1 MALLRP
7 ALLALALVA
16 GFAVAGCGG
25 NSGDSVNS
33 SSAVLNAGGKLF
45 AERCS
50 GCHTLSV
57 VGAEGSATKIND
69 RERPDGPNFNVRK
82 ECYGAVMYAIQNGGF
97 SGAIMP
103 ANIVVGPE
111 AKAVSAFLQKYSG
124 QDAKTQPSVT
134 GKTATCPPLAEAIRK
149 GPDAG
154 GATGGGMG
162 SMGAMGAMGSTGTTT
177 TKATAPAA
185 APSSNTIAVAL
196 TEMKVAPTPAAAPAG
211 EVTFNVDNA
220 GALPHEMVVIKTKK
234 PADQLGT
241 GSTVPETGKVGE
253 TGDMPAKSKKT
264 LKLKLAAGHYALI
277 CNVPGHYAAGMH
289 ADFNVK

>member
-1 MALLRP
+1 MALMRP
-7 ALLALALVA
+7 AFLALALVA

-33 SSAVLNAGGKLF
+33 QSAAINEGGRLF

-111 AKAVSAFLQKYSG
+111 AKAVSAFLQQYSG
-124 QDAKTQPSVT
+124 QDVKTQPSVT
-134 GKTATCPPLAEAIRK
+134 GKTDTCPPLAEAIRQ
-149 GPDAG
+149 GP
-154 GATGGGMG
+154 TPVQSTGGMG
-162 SMGAMGAMGSTGTTT
+162 GMPDGMSG
-177 TKATAPAA
+177 
-185 APSSNTIAVAL
+185 
-196 TEMKVAPTPAAAPAG
+196 
-211 EVTFNVDNA
+211 NA
-220 GALPHEMVVIKTKK
+220 G
-234 PADQLGT
+234 
-241 GSTVPETGKVGE
+241 
-253 TGDMPAKSKKT
+253 
-264 LKLKLAAGHYALI
+264 
-277 CNVPGHYAAGMH
+277 N
-289 ADFNVK
+289 

>member
-57 VGAEGSATKIND
+57 VGAEGSATKVND

-134 GKTATCPPLAEAIRK
+134 GKEAGCPPLAEAIKK
-149 GPDAG
+149 GPSAG
-154 GATGGGMG
+154 GSTAGGMG
-162 SMGAMGAMGSTGTTT
+162 SMGAMGASPTTTT
-177 TKATAPAA
+177 TKAAAPEA
-185 APSSNTIAVAL
+185 APSSSTVAVAL
-196 TEMKVAPTPAAAPAG
+196 TEMKVTPVPPSSPAG
-211 EVTFNVDNA
+211 QVTFNVKNA
-220 GALPHEMVVIKTKK
+220 GALPHEMVVLKTKK

-253 TGDMPAKSKKT
+253 TGDMPAKSSKT

-277 CNVPGHYAAGMH
+277 CNVPGHYAAGMY

>member
-33 SSAVLNAGGKLF
+33 QSAAINEGGRLF

-50 GCHTLSV
+50 GCHTLSA
-57 VGAEGSATKIND
+57 VGAEGSATKVND

-111 AKAVSAFLQKYSG
+111 AKAVSAFLQEYSG
-124 QDAKTQPSVT
+124 KEAKTEPSVT
-134 GKTATCPPLAEAIRK
+134 GKDATCPPLAEAIK
-149 GPDAG
+149 TGPQAVQPGAAG
-154 GATGGGMG
+154 AGMG
-162 SMGAMGAMGSTGTTT
+162 SMGASEKMTTTT
-177 TKATAPAA
+177 TKAAAPAA
-185 APSSNTIAVAL
+185 GPSSSTIAVAL
-196 TEMKVAPTPAAAPAG
+196 TEMKVTPTPQTAPAG
-211 EVTFNVDNA
+211 QVTFNVKNA
-220 GALPHEMVVIKTKK
+220 GSLPHEMVVIKTNK

-241 GSTVPETGKVGE
+241 GSRVPETGSVGE
-253 TGDMPAKSKKT
+253 TGDVAAGKSKT

-277 CNVPGHYAAGMH
+277 CNIPGHYSAGMH

>member
-7 ALLALALVA
+7 ALLALALTA
-16 GFAVAGCGG
+16 GLAVAGCGG

-33 SSAVLNAGGKLF
+33 KSAAINTGGKLF

-111 AKAVSAFLQKYSG
+111 ARAVSAFLQEYSG
-124 QDAKTQPSVT
+124 EDVKTQPSVT
-134 GKTATCPPLAEAIRK
+134 GKTDTCPPLAEAIK
-149 GPDAG
+149 QGPTPVQQ
-154 GATGGGMG
+154 TGGGMG
-162 SMGAMGAMGSTGTTT
+162 AAMSGGMSGGAG
-177 TKATAPAA
+177 
-185 APSSNTIAVAL
+185 N
-196 TEMKVAPTPAAAPAG
+196 
-211 EVTFNVDNA
+211 
-220 GALPHEMVVIKTKK
+220 
-234 PADQLGT
+234 
-241 GSTVPETGKVGE
+241 
-253 TGDMPAKSKKT
+253 
-264 LKLKLAAGHYALI
+264 
-277 CNVPGHYAAGMH
+277 
-289 ADFNVK
+289 